1 MNFDDPRKTLLARRE
16 ELFGAISDKQ
26 DQIDE
31 NTSTDE
37 EDKPAERQED
47 EVLTAL
53 SLSDQAELSRID
65 AALARL
71 DDGSYGQCANCGEQ
85 IAPARLQAM
94 PDAVLCVTCAEAA
107 EG

>member
-1 MNFDDPRKTLLARRE
+1 MSFDDARKILLARRE
-16 ELFGAISDKQ
+16 ELLGAISDKQ

-37 EDKPAERQED
+37 EDKPAERQEE

-53 SLSDQAELSRID
+53 SHSDQVELSRID
-65 AALARL
+65 AALARM
-71 DDGSYGQCANCGEQ
+71 DDGSYGQCANCGEE
-85 IAPARLQAM
+85 IAAARLQAV
-94 PDAVLCVTCAEAA
+94 PDAVLCVSCAEAA

>member
-1 MNFDDPRKTLLARRE
+1 MNFDDARKTLLARRE